1 MDTFT
6 AQAKYLR
13 VSPKKI
19 RVLVAAIKKMRL
31 TEALTVLSH
40 HREKGSKYLEKV
52 ILSSLANARSQNNL
66 TKENLFI
73 KEIIISQGPVFKRM
87 MPVARGT
94 GHQYKKRTS
103 HLTVTLERIKPV
115 EKTVN
120 TKVLKKQTEKTG
132 KIDTSVKKEEETI
145 AKKSFSRKD
154 K

>member
-1 MDTFT
+1 MDTFI

-52 ILSSLANARSQNNL
+52 ILSSIANARSQHNL

-73 KEIIISQGPVFKRM
+73 KDIILTQGPVFKRM
-87 MPVARGT
+87 LPVARGT
-94 GHQYKKRTS
+94 GHQYKKRTC
-103 HLTVTLERIKPV
+103 HLKVVLAQIKSVTSKKAA
-115 EKTVN
+115 EK
-120 TKVLKKQTEKTG
+120 EM
-132 KIDTSVKKEEETI
+132 KIEN
-145 AKKSFSRKD
+145 
-154 K
+154 